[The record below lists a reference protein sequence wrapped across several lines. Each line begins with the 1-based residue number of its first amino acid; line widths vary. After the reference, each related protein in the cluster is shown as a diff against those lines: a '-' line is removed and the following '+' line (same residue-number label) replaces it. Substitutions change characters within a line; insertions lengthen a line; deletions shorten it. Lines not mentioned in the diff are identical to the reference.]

1 MKPLID
7 RLFKVF
13 EFIIVCCLAAMVVMV
28 FGNVVLRYAFDSGI
42 ALSEELSRFL
52 FVWLTFIGAVV
63 VARENAHMGVETLV
77 ARLGPSGRL
86 VCMVVSDLIVLL
98 CCLVFFWGTWRQAPL
113 NASNIAPIT
122 GISMLWIYGVGF
134 FASGGIA
141 LITLT
146 RLLRALTGRLRA
158 NELAEFA
165 GELEGSNAAVLK
177 RHIE

>member
-1 MKPLID
+1 
-7 RLFKVF
+7 
-13 EFIIVCCLAAMVVMV
+13 MVIMV

-77 ARLGPSGRL
+77 VRFGPAGRRRCLILSDSLVL
-86 VCMVVSDLIVLL
+86 VC
-98 CCLVFFWGTWRQAPL
+98 CAVFFWGTWRQAPL

-134 FASGGIA
+134 FTSLGIGI
-141 LITLT
+141 LTLL
-146 RLLRALTGRLRA
+146 RLLKALGNRLSER
-158 NELAEFA
+158 ELAEFA
-165 GELEGSNAAVLK
+165 GDFQDDDASSLRRHLE
-177 RHIE
+177 

>member
-7 RLFKVF
+7 RLFKIF

-63 VARENAHMGVETLV
+63 VARENAHMGVETMV
-77 ARLGPSGRL
+77 ARLGASGRL
-86 VCMVVSDLIVLL
+86 VCMVASDLIVLL
-98 CCLVFFWGTWRQAPL
+98 CCVVFFWGTWRQAPL

-141 LITLT
+141 LITLA
-146 RLLRALTGRLRA
+146 RLLRALTGRLGA

-165 GELEGSNAAVLK
+165 GELEGGSAASLK